1 MKNITF
7 LIAAVLVLF
16 IFSGCS
22 KEKKTTP
29 PQSEVNTTTI
39 KTEQSGEIDEMTL
52 KSDTKKEPGLNRL
65 TTPTDKEIDVSK
77 RMVVKSGTLSLEV
90 DNFDISEK
98 KVSEIAKNQNGFI
111 ANSTSS
117 VNPSGK
123 KSGTII
129 IKVPVDKYDNLI
141 NEISAAGKVAS
152 KNIMS
157 SDVTEEYIDLE
168 SRAKTQK
175 ELEQR
180 LLKLLSE
187 KTARLVDIV
196 EVEEKLAAVRQR
208 IESLQGKMK
217 LLTNQASYSTLSVSI
232 YEPAMLQ
239 TTSGGGFFYELGQ
252 GFKKGLLVM
261 TEILSGLLTIVIALL
276 PVIIFILIIIWI
288 ILKVVRRKS
297 GAKA

>member
-7 LIAAVLVLF
+7 LTAAVLVLF

-52 KSDTKKEPGLNRL
+52 KSDTKKEPGLNKL
-65 TTPTDKEIDVSK
+65 TTPTEKDIDVSK

-98 KVSEIAKNQNGFI
+98 RVSEIAKNQNGFI

-129 IKVPVDKYDNLI
+129 IKVPVDKYDILI

-152 KNIMS
+152 KNITS

-208 IESLQGKMK
+208 IESLEGKMK

-261 TEILSGLLTIVIALL
+261 TEILSGLVTIVIALL
-276 PVIIFILIIIWI
+276 PVIVFILIIIWI
-288 ILKVVRRKS
+288 ILKIVRRKV
-297 GAKA
+297 KA